1 MPVIPADVKYE
12 ERFIGPLTIKQSIYA
27 GVAGAICLY
36 IYIFTDLSFILK
48 IILIFI
54 FGGLGLGFAIG
65 NLDIYLMSFLSFA
78 RSKKISSWL
87 SPDAQNLMNIRD
99 IRADTVFTK
108 DGNALAIIKITPI
121 NFGMLSRDD
130 QDSVIYGFLEFLNTI
145 NFPIQIVM
153 KSVNLDIGDYL
164 SALKRRIEER
174 DDKISLAYYEHFA
187 TYMGDFIKETRIND
201 RLFYIVV
208 PGKKHWDERQVLRD
222 LDIRCRNIMSAL
234 SFSGITS
241 KRLNTQQLLN
251 LYASYFT
258 ETYYIDEEFISAVTM
273 YKKLWKAP
281 ESKASGITQEV
292 IS

>member
-1 MPVIPADVKYE
+1 M
-12 ERFIGPLTIKQSIYA
+12 
-27 GVAGAICLY
+27 
-36 IYIFTDLSFILK
+36 FTDLQFVMK
-48 IILIFI
+48 VILIFI
-54 FGGLGLGFAIG
+54 FGGLGIGFAIG
-65 NLDIYLMSFLSFA
+65 NLDVYLMSFLSFA
-78 RSKKISSWL
+78 RAKKISSWL

-99 IRADTVFTK
+99 IRADAVFTK
-108 DGNALAIIKITPI
+108 DGKALGIIKITPI

-174 DDKISLAYYEHFA
+174 DDKISMAYYEHFA
-187 TYMGDFIKETRIND
+187 TYMGDFIKETKIND

-222 LDIRCRNIMSAL
+222 LDIRCRNIMDAL
-234 SFSGITS
+234 SLSGITS
-241 KRLNTQQLLN
+241 IRLNTQQLLN

-258 ETYYIDEEFISAVTM
+258 ETFYMDEEFISAVTM
-273 YKKLWKAP
+273 YKKLWKTS
-281 ESKASGITQEV
+281 ESKTSDITQEAL
-292 IS
+292 SYS